1 MSQARKVGI
10 MRSEEATNTSI
21 EYILIVIGGFL
32 AFFFLNVLNSSYSTV
47 LDMIKSELALTYT
60 MSGALMSSY
69 FVGYLIGQIPWGIAA
84 DRFGSRRI
92 IAASIGGA
100 AASTIIFSVAD
111 GFWQAIIA
119 RCFTGLLGAGVFVPS
134 VKLVAEWFT
143 AEKRGTALGIL
154 SIGGSVGLIGSSW
167 IIPSTAVQLGWR
179 STLSI
184 AGGLGL
190 IAAIVIALS
199 LKDKSSIAVERMNR
213 GDLVNI
219 FWTKEFW
226 VMAWTQFVRL
236 GANYTFLAWL
246 PLLLQEEYDLTLI
259 AAGGVFSLFNLAG
272 MLANPVG
279 GIISD
284 RLGERLVLL
293 TTFVSLSLVTVLFI
307 TGETSLYMYLSI
319 IGIGWGINF
328 IRSPHFAI
336 LPKLYGVQVAGQI
349 SGILNT
355 FASAGA
361 LLLPLLLG
369 AVRDITASYFI
380 GWILLAFILLSAG
393 ISLIALKVSNSDLGS

>member
-1 MSQARKVGI
+1 MQSK
-10 MRSEEATNTSI
+10 EAKNTPI
-21 EYILIVIGGFL
+21 EYTLIVCGGFL

-47 LDMIKSELALTYT
+47 LEMIKSELALTYT

-69 FVGYLIGQIPWGIAA
+69 FVGYMLGQIPWGIAA

-100 AASTIIFSVAD
+100 AASTMVFSAAS
-111 GFWQAIIA
+111 GFWQAMIA

-154 SIGGSVGLIGSSW
+154 SIGGSVGLIASSW
-167 IIPSTAVQLGWR
+167 IIPSTATQFGWR
-179 STLSI
+179 RTMSI
-184 AGGLGL
+184 AGGIGL
-190 IAAIVIALS
+190 IAAAVIAFS
-199 LKDKSSIAVERMNR
+199 LKDKGSVKVERMSR
-213 GDLVNI
+213 RELVTVFQTKG
-219 FWTKEFW
+219 FWT
-226 VMAWTQFVRL
+226 MAWTQFVRL
-236 GANYTFLAWL
+236 GANYAFIAWL
-246 PLLLQEEYDLTLI
+246 PLLLQEEYNLTMI
-259 AAGGVFSLFNLAG
+259 AAGGIFSLFNLAG
-272 MLANPVG
+272 MAANPLG

-284 RLGERLVLL
+284 RIGERVVLL
-293 TTFVSLSLVTVLFI
+293 TTFISLSIVTVLFI
-307 TGETSLYMYLSI
+307 TGRTPIFMYLTI

-361 LLLPLLLG
+361 LMLPLLLG
-369 AVRDITASYFI
+369 TVRDITASYFM
-380 GWILLAFILLSAG
+380 GWIMLALILLSAG
-393 ISLIALKVSNSDLGS
+393 ISLLALTVSISDVTN

>member
-1 MSQARKVGI
+1 
-10 MRSEEATNTSI
+10 MRSKEAKNTPI
-21 EYILIVIGGFL
+21 EYALIVSGGFL

-47 LDMIKSELALTYT
+47 LEMIKSELALTYT

-69 FVGYLIGQIPWGIAA
+69 FVGYLMGQIPWGIAA

-100 AASTIIFSVAD
+100 AVSTVVFSAAR
-111 GFWQAIIA
+111 GFWLAMIA

-143 AEKRGTALGIL
+143 VEKRGTALGIL
-154 SIGGSVGLIGSSW
+154 SIGGSVGLIASSW
-167 IIPSTAVQLGWR
+167 IIPSAAIQLGWR
-179 STLSI
+179 RTMSI
-184 AGGLGL
+184 VGGFGI
-190 IAAIVIALS
+190 IAAAAIAFS
-199 LKDKSSIAVERMNR
+199 LKDKGSVKVERMSR
-213 GDLVNI
+213 GELSTVFRTTG
-219 FWTKEFW
+219 FWT
-226 VMAWTQFVRL
+226 MAWTQFVRL
-236 GANYTFLAWL
+236 GANYTFIAWL
-246 PLLLQEEYDLTLI
+246 PLLLQEEYHLTLI

-272 MLANPVG
+272 MAANPLG
-279 GIISD
+279 GFISD
-284 RLGERLVLL
+284 RIGEQVVLL
-293 TTFVSLSLVTVLFI
+293 TTFIGLSIVTILFI
-307 TGETSLYMYLSI
+307 VGESPIFMYLTL

-336 LPKLYGVQVAGQI
+336 LPKLYGVQMAGQI

-369 AVRDITASYFI
+369 TVRDITASYFM
-380 GWILLAFILLSAG
+380 GWILLALILLSAG
-393 ISLIALKVSNSDLGS
+393 VASVTLKVSSGDGATQHNT

>member
-1 MSQARKVGI
+1 MSQAKKVGI

-21 EYILIVIGGFL
+21 EYILIIVGGFL

-69 FVGYLIGQIPWGIAA
+69 FVGYLIGQIP
-84 DRFGSRRI
+84 
-92 IAASIGGA
+92 
-100 AASTIIFSVAD
+100 STIIFSVAD

-167 IIPSTAVQLGWR
+167 IILSTAVQLGWR

-213 GDLVNI
+213 GELVNI

-236 GANYTFLAWL
+236 GANYTFIAWL

-272 MLANPVG
+272 MLANPLG

-307 TGETSLYMYLSI
+307 TGDTSLYMYLSI

-336 LPKLYGVQVAGQI
+336 LPKLYGVQVAGQ
-349 SGILNT
+349 
-355 FASAGA
+355 
-361 LLLPLLLG
+361 
-369 AVRDITASYFI
+369 TASYFI
-380 GWILLAFILLSAG
+380 GWVLLALILLSAG
-393 ISLIALKVSNSDLGS
+393 ISLFALKVSNSDLGS

>member
-1 MSQARKVGI
+1 
-10 MRSEEATNTSI
+10 MRSEETKNTSI
-21 EYILIVIGGFL
+21 EYILIVTGGFL

-47 LDMIKSELALTYT
+47 LEMIKSDLALTYS

-69 FVGYLIGQIPWGIAA
+69 FVGYLIGQIPWGILA

-100 AASTIIFSVAD
+100 AASTIVFSLAD
-111 GFWQAIIA
+111 GFWQAAIA
-119 RCFTGLLGAGVFVPS
+119 RSFTGLLGAGVFVPS

-154 SIGGSVGLIGSSW
+154 SIGGSVGLIASSW
-167 IIPSTAVQLGWR
+167 IIPSTATQLGWR
-179 STLSI
+179 STMSI

-199 LKDKSSIAVERMNR
+199 LKDKNSGTVERMSR
-213 GDLVNI
+213 AELVQVFQTKG
-219 FWTKEFW
+219 FWT
-226 VMAWTQFVRL
+226 MAWTQFVRL
-236 GANYTFLAWL
+236 GANYTFIAWL
-246 PLLLQEEYDLTLI
+246 PLLLQEEYHLTLV
-259 AAGGVFSLFNLAG
+259 AAGAVFSLFNLAG
-272 MLANPVG
+272 MVANPLG

-284 RLGERLVLL
+284 RLGERTVLL
-293 TTFVSLSLVTVLFI
+293 TTFIILSLVTVLFI
-307 TGETSLYMYLSI
+307 TGGTPFLMYLSI

-336 LPKLYGVQVAGQI
+336 LPKLYSVEMAGQI

-369 AVRDITASYFI
+369 VVRDITASYLV
-380 GWILLAFILLSAG
+380 GWILLALLMLLAG
-393 ISLIALKVSNSDLGS
+393 ISLIALKVSNGDRASK